1 MHCSYNVEQN
11 EYDIF
16 SQKKNT
22 IYDEIIWLEQ
32 LHSLFPS
39 HNRKL
44 ILFSNVVEDIIFSN
58 NVDDF
63 VFKRSCK
70 FFLFLAIRAQS
81 VSFSRQLMTDREE
94 APTEE
99 HWSDFQTSGE
109 LEERT
114 CLRPDR
120 TRLTPSMKLPMKFGR
135 RSGTHFFEGSTSSWC
150 RP

>member
-1 MHCSYNVEQN
+1 MLNRMNMTFLREKNYNIWRN
-11 EYDIF
+11 
-16 SQKKNT
+16 NLTRT
-22 IYDEIIWLEQ
+22 ITL
-32 LHSLFPS
+32 SLSFPQQ
-39 HNRKL
+39 
-44 ILFSNVVEDIIFSN
+44 E
-58 NVDDF
+58 VDTF
-63 VFKRSCK
+63 FKRCWRYYFFKQCWRYYFFKRSCK
-70 FFLFLAIRAQS
+70 FFLFSAIRAQS